1 MLMGTVQTR
10 SRIPFRARGLSLL
23 ELMIYVA
30 VLATLAVPLGMITV
44 SSSRAAAEGDMFSK
58 VLERNRTALN
68 RVIAD
73 YRSSRNGTTLITNGG
88 KTLQFTST
96 TGFDGTA
103 PIAGP
108 VIRYVMRLDPA
119 EAANGLDDNKN
130 GLIDESILV
139 HINQTTLVETVISYG
154 LNTAASSFVANGAGI
169 TVNLVHAGTTHAT
182 SGNYEVR
189 RAVNVFPRN

>member
-1 MLMGTVQTR
+1 
-10 SRIPFRARGLSLL
+10 
-23 ELMIYVA
+23 MIYVA

-68 RVIAD
+68 RLIAD
-73 YRSSRNGTTLITNGG
+73 YRSSRNGTTSISNGG

-96 TGFDGTA
+96 TGFDGAA
-103 PIAGP
+103 PIVGP
-108 VIRYVMRLDPA
+108 VIRYEVRLDPT
-119 EAANGLDDNKN
+119 ETANGLDDNKN

-139 HINQTTLVETVISYG
+139 HINQTAAVETVVSYG
-154 LNTAASSFVANGAGI
+154 LNTASTSFVANGAGI
-169 TVNLVHAGTTHAT
+169 TINLVNAGTTHAT

-189 RAVNVFPRN
+189 RTVNVFPRN

>member
-1 MLMGTVQTR
+1 MGRQPSR
-10 SRIPFRARGLSLL
+10 SGSLSRERGLSLL

-58 VLERNRTALN
+58 VLERNRSALN

-73 YRSSRNGTTLITNGG
+73 FRSSRNGTVAISNGG

-96 TGFDGTA
+96 TGFDGAA
-103 PIAGP
+103 PIVGP
-108 VIRYVMRLDPA
+108 VIRYEIRTDPT
-119 EAANGLDDNKN
+119 ESANGLDDNKN

-139 HINQTTLVETVISYG
+139 HVNQTTMVETVVSYG
-154 LNTAASSFVANGAGI
+154 LNTANSSFTANGAGI
-169 TVNLVHAGTTHAT
+169 TINLTNAGTTHAT

-189 RAVNVFPRN
+189 RTVNVFPRN